1 MGFSRFGSSGE
12 IRTSWAY
19 HISAKSINS
28 DFWLWRSGFFH
39 FKSRHPFLLLPN
51 GPPALPTYSR
61 ILTYIDLWYYC
72 VYEYLICILLKSNK
86 SIYVLRYS
94 LVQIRL
100 KNINYWALSPYET
113 DMIIFLVYLLH
124 WFPVNKKWINICLL
138 WQEGCNKNKVK
149 TKM

>member
-72 VYEYLICILLKSNK
+72 VYEYFICIWLKSNK
-86 SIYVLRYS
+86 SISFFWYS

-100 KNINYWALSPYET
+100 KNIDYWALLPWERCCHISRLPSALNPS
-113 DMIIFLVYLLH
+113 D
-124 WFPVNKKWINICLL
+124 
-138 WQEGCNKNKVK
+138 QELRQHLSLTERGL
-149 TKM
+149 